1 MKCPNCGHQ
10 VEQDDVFCGECGT
23 KLERQSKEVTAAEKD
38 IQKAD
43 SNSQSH
49 HSTHASSHHA
59 INSNSNASY
68 EQSQSMNQGAPS
80 NSMNQ
85 QNASTENSSNSNFN
99 HSQHQQAQNNT
110 NQQQFQNQQYQQQN
124 QQFQNQPHG
133 YQKQPNQFS
142 EQAKEVTAESKG
154 FFKSAFVDP
163 DREIKSIHTFS
174 FKLLGSLLAIGLI
187 LIAIILFLAIP
198 EEVSLFTSEA
208 KIVFSIIFSLIILLA
223 AIVGATFGITRLV
236 VVQAIPFKK
245 VLSDFVFINSVTVAT
260 LLLSIILLIMEAY
273 TFGTVI
279 LILSFVIL
287 VTSGVYLIAKY
298 SGINHTRFSS
308 FYGMII
314 YLIVIFILMRIFG
327 EVTFSSILETFNE
340 TKDSLFNSLFGGG
353 STY

>member
-23 KLERQSKEVTAAEKD
+23 KLDRQSKAVTAAEND

-43 SNSQSH
+43 SNTQSH
-49 HSTHASSHHA
+49 HSTQPSSHHT
-59 INSNSNASY
+59 INSTSNASH
-68 EQSQSMNQGAPS
+68 EQSQSMNQDAS
-80 NSMNQ
+80 FNSMNQ
-85 QNASTENSSNSNFN
+85 HTGSTESSSNSNFN
-99 HSQHQQAQNNT
+99 HSQQQQASNNT
-110 NQQQFQNQQYQQQN
+110 HQQQFQNQQYQQP
-124 QQFQNQPHG
+124 PHG

-198 EEVSLFTSEA
+198 EEVSLFTSES

-223 AIVGATFGITRLV
+223 AIVGATFAITRLV

-273 TFGTVI
+273 TFGTVV

-308 FYGMII
+308 FYGIII

-327 EVTFSSILETFNE
+327 EVTFSSILESFNE
-340 TKDSLFNSLFGGG
+340 TKDSLFDSLFGGG
-353 STY
+353 STF